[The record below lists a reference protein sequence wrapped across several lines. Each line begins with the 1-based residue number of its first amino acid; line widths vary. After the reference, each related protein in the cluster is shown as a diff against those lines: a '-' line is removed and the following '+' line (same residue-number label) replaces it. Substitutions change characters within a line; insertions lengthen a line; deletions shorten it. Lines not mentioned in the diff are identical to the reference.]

1 MNEIGSLFRDKGF
14 LEVLM
19 DELPCGL
26 FVLDAEGHV
35 RAFNKT
41 VERIFG
47 VNHEEV
53 AGKGVGNALNCLHA
67 FQKSDG
73 CGFIENCK
81 FCEAR
86 HLAQNVISSSQKQK
100 TRTYMQLVIDGQVR
114 DVAMLFSAAPF
125 GYRSKSYAVVV
136 IEDLATA
143 GAISQSHR
151 EVGFKGIVGRHEKM
165 LELFDT
171 ITDAGP
177 SDAPV
182 LIQGESGTGKELVA
196 LAIHKESLRAQRHF
210 VPVNCGALPEGLLES
225 EFFGHVKGAFTGATY
240 DKKGRFSIADGGSIF
255 LDEVG
260 ELSPAMQVKF
270 LRVLQDGSFEPVG
283 GDHTIKVD
291 VRVLSA
297 TNTNLEQKVED
308 GSFRKDLY
316 YRLCVI
322 PIVVPALRERREDIL
337 PLADHFLT
345 QFSEEAWRS
354 KVTLSSNTL
363 SVLEDYEWPGNV
375 RELQNALQYALVK
388 CKGEEIEPWHLPP
401 TIARREQR
409 LFTVRSIEPKLKA
422 KDVAEALKNTG
433 GNKRRTAE
441 MLGVSRSTLYRF
453 LDKQKDHPMSPLD
466 LIPPNTK

>member
-1 MNEIGSLFRDKGF
+1 MNEITSQFRDESF
-14 LEVLM
+14 IEVLM
-19 DELPCGL
+19 EALPCGL
-26 FVLDAEGHV
+26 FVIDAEGHV

-41 VERIFG
+41 VRSIFG
-47 VNHEEV
+47 INHKRI

-67 FQKSDG
+67 FQKPEG
-73 CGFIENCK
+73 CGSVETCK

-86 HLAQNVISSSQKQK
+86 NLAQNVISSNRKQK
-100 TRTYMQLVIDGQVR
+100 TRTYLQLVIDGQVR
-114 DVAMLFSAAPF
+114 DVAMLLSAAPF
-125 GYRSKSYAVVV
+125 GYHRKSYAVVL
-136 IEDLATA
+136 IEDLATT
-143 GAISQSHR
+143 GSIPQPHS
-151 EVGFKGIVGRHEKM
+151 EVGFRGIVGRHEKM

-171 ITDAGP
+171 IREAGP

-240 DKKGRFSIADGGSIF
+240 NKKGRFAIADGGSIF

-283 GDHTIKVD
+283 GLDTIKVD
-291 VRVLSA
+291 ARVLSA
-297 TNTNLEQKVED
+297 TNTNLEQKIEA
-308 GSFRKDLY
+308 GGFRKDLY

-322 PIVVPALRERREDIL
+322 PIVVPALRERKEDIS

-345 QFSEEAWRS
+345 QFSKEAWRPEVALAP
-354 KVTLSSNTL
+354 KTL

-375 RELQNALQYALVK
+375 RELQNALQYALIK

-401 TIARREQR
+401 TILRREQR
-409 LFTVRSIEPKLKA
+409 ASKVQYLEPKLKA
-422 KDVAEALKNTG
+422 ENVAEAIKNAG
-433 GNKRRTAE
+433 GNKRRAAE

-453 LDKQKDHPMSPLD
+453 FDKQKGHPTSSA
-466 LIPPNTK
+466 